1 MGPILSP
8 ARSTQLISLTTL
20 VPTTLEIRAPVTLTM
35 MTNSTKYQYLER
47 GALPLRVAYFEKHVL
62 IASPKPIG
70 SPSGGPH
77 CAAGFR
83 AR

>member
-47 GALPLRVAYFEKHVL
+47 GARPLRVAYFEKHVL

-70 SPSGGPH
+70 SPQRRPALCSRFP
-77 CAAGFR
+77 